1 MREEIC
7 IMELRFLIDR
17 YGEKFILKNLAELVG
32 QKKLDEAKVDF
43 FLKQALMTFDA
54 PSLVM

>member
-1 MREEIC
+1 MREEVC

-17 YGEKFILKNLAELVG
+17 YGEKFILKNLAGLVG
-32 QKKLDEAKVDF
+32 QQKVDEARMNF
-43 FLKQALMTFDA
+43 FLNRALLTYDA

>member
-1 MREEIC
+1 MREEVC

-17 YGEKFILKNLAELVG
+17 YGEKFILKNMAELVG
-32 QKKLDEAKVDF
+32 QQKVDEARMDF
-43 FLKQALMTFDA
+43 FLNQALLTYDA

>member
-32 QKKLDEAKVDF
+32 QQKVDEARMDF
-43 FLKQALMTFDA
+43 FLNQALLTYDA
-54 PSLVM
+54 PCLVM

>member
-1 MREEIC
+1 MREEVC

-17 YGEKFILKNLAELVG
+17 YGEKFILKNLVELVG
-32 QKKLDEAKVDF
+32 KHKIDEARMNF
-43 FLKQALMTFDA
+43 FLNQALLTYDA

>member
-7 IMELRFLIDR
+7 IMELRFMIDR
-17 YGEKFILKNLAELVG
+17 YGEKFILKCLAELVG
-32 QKKLDEAKVDF
+32 QHDIAEARMNF
-43 FLKQALMTFDA
+43 FLNQTLLTYDA

>member
-32 QKKLDEAKVDF
+32 QQKVDEARMDF
-43 FLKQALMTFDA
+43 FLNQALLTYDA